1 MKTNNVATRYF
12 QTQKKLTPKQARWQD
27 FLAELD
33 YVMEYKSGRANLVV
47 NALNRKGELADIS
60 RPQSNLRDRIKNGLQ
75 HDTLAQTI
83 IQLVKEGKTRRFWE
97 EDGLILI
104 KGKRIYV
111 PSYDNL
117 RRKVMKECHDSKW
130 AGHLGVHRT
139 LALVSDSYYWPHL
152 KDDVQAFVK
161 TCLVCQQDKIEQS
174 TPAGLLEPL
183 PIPERPWES
192 FSMDFIV
199 GLPTSEGYN

>member
-1 MKTNNVATRYF
+1 
-12 QTQKKLTPKQARWQD
+12 
-27 FLAELD
+27 
-33 YVMEYKSGRANLVV
+33 MEYKPRHANLVAD
-47 NALNRKGELADIS
+47 ALSRKSELADIS
-60 RPQSNLRDRIKNGLQ
+60 RPQRNLQDRIKHGLQ
-75 HDTLAQTI
+75 HDTLAQII
-83 IQLVKEGKTRRFWE
+83 IQLVKEGNKRRFWE
-97 EDGLILI
+97 EDGLILT

-139 LALVSDSYYWPHL
+139 LALVSDSYSWPHL

-174 TPAGLLEPL
+174 APAGLLEPL
-183 PIPERPWES
+183 SIPK
-192 FSMDFIV
+192 
-199 GLPTSEGYN
+199 

>member
-1 MKTNNVATRYF
+1 M
-12 QTQKKLTPKQARWQD
+12 
-27 FLAELD
+27 D
-33 YVMEYKSGRANLVV
+33 YKPGHANLMAD
-47 NALNRKGELADIS
+47 ALSHKGELADIS
-60 RPQSNLRDRIKNGLQ
+60 RPQSSLQDRIKEGLQ

-97 EDGLILI
+97 EDGLIFT
-104 KGKRIYV
+104 KDKRIYV

-117 RRKVMKECHDSKW
+117 RREVMKKYHDSKW
-130 AGHLGVHRT
+130 AGHPGVHRT

-152 KDDVQAFVK
+152 KDNVEAFVK

-183 PIPERPWES
+183 RPIPERSWES
-192 FSMDFIV
+192 ISMDFIV
-199 GLPTSEGYN
+199 